1 MWKPISS
8 APFGRELELA
18 VLDEDGEHALVF
30 PCSKGREGWK
40 NVTTGARVDIHPTHW
55 RDWLP
60 ERIPADNGMSL
71 RDLP

>member
-30 PCSKGREGWK
+30 PCLKGRESWK

-55 RDWLP
+55 RDWVP
-60 ERIPADNGMSL
+60 DRAPADNGMSL
-71 RDLP
+71 RDSP